1 MRRTADGQI
10 TVFFSLI
17 MMCMFAFFC
26 VLLESA
32 RTAGARW
39 YLQTAASS
47 AMDSVFS
54 QYHRKLWDTYRV
66 LFAEYD
72 TPEDVTDAFGGFIL
86 PYLEMENWYPI
97 QYTGAQAEEIIRAT
111 EGQGVYFEKEVLD
124 YMKFGIWHMDF
135 DADTVQGLWNSA
147 KEAASVKNM
156 AESYRG
162 HAREALKLEKSLEA
176 ISENLEEQQKLKN
189 SGMSALNSYDGS
201 DFRRAAEK
209 MIRKLEQIPGLVRSY
224 RRKADDLAKGMEISR
239 AKYEKESGDCGEEIQ
254 GLLEEEIQQYE
265 SYVNADGERR
275 QEIEA
280 LEPWSKQMIVELNHL
295 IEESYEVEEI
305 IDEWED
311 DEEEGG
317 EGPDLDALW
326 SPVEHGFGS
335 LSIQKLS
342 FVHGVKDKEK
352 EGWLEQVSSMYQ
364 DGFLKLVVPEGKEI
378 SNRASELEEV
388 PSHRDMKPETVR
400 TVNFLDHLLIDE
412 YCGMHFK
419 NFLEEEE
426 QQEAG
431 QQEAGQQETETVLA
445 YEMEYFLGGK
455 ESDRENLSDA
465 VHRLL
470 AIREGM
476 NLVHILTDPQKR
488 AEARGLAMTITGVGA
503 LTPLLMIT
511 TFFVMSVWALGESLM
526 DVRGLLAGKKIPLL
540 KAKTDWQLELEQLLS
555 MGKEH
560 VVGTGECDT
569 GLSYLSWLKILLFM
583 SNIVLQEFRMM
594 DLIQMNL
601 RQGQDSF
608 RMRRCVYQIRIQG
621 DFYGKHVFFSPG
633 FVGNLTGGSDLVYP
647 MTVTAERRY

>member
-26 VLLESA
+26 VILESA
-32 RTAGARW
+32 RTAGARL
-39 YLQTAASS
+39 YLQMAASS

-72 TPEDVTDAFGGFIL
+72 TPEDITDAFGGFIL

-97 QYTGAQAEEIIRAT
+97 QYTGAQTEEIIRAT
-111 EGQGVYFEKEVLD
+111 EGQGAYFEKEVLD

-135 DADTVQGLWNSA
+135 DVDTVQNLWDSA

-162 HAREALKLEKSLEA
+162 HAREALKLEKALEA
-176 ISENLEEQQKLKN
+176 ISENLDEQQKLKN
-189 SGMSALNSYDGS
+189 SGMSALNSYDGA
-201 DFRRAAEK
+201 DFRRNAEK
-209 MIRKLEQIPGLVRSY
+209 MIGKLEQIPGLVKSY
-224 RRKADDLAKGMEISR
+224 RRKADALAKGMEISR
-239 AKYEKESGDCGEEIQ
+239 AKYEKESGDCRDEIQ
-254 GLLEEEIQQYE
+254 GLLEQEIQQYE

-280 LEPWSKQMIVELNHL
+280 LEPWSKQMLVELKQL
-295 IEESYEVEEI
+295 IEESFEVEEI

-326 SPVEHGFGS
+326 SPLEHRLGS
-335 LSIQKLS
+335 LSIHKLS
-342 FVHGVKDKEK
+342 FVHGVKDKKK

-364 DGFLKLVVPEGKEI
+364 EGFLELVVPEGREV
-378 SNRASELEEV
+378 SNRASGLEDV
-388 PSHRDMKPETVR
+388 PSHQDMEPDAVR

-412 YCGMHFK
+412 YCGMNFG

-426 QQEAG
+426 QKEG
-431 QQEAGQQETETVLA
+431 ETVLA

-470 AIREGM
+470 AVREGL
-476 NLVHILTDPQKR
+476 NLVHILTDSQKR
-488 AEARGLAMTITGVGA
+488 TEARGLAMAITGAGA

-540 KAKTDWQLELEQLLS
+540 KAKADWQLELEQLLS
-555 MGKEH
+555 MGKERI
-560 VVGTGECDT
+560 VEAGECDT

-647 MTVTAERRY
+647 MTVSVERRY

>member
-317 EGPDLDALW
+317 EGPDLDL
-326 SPVEHGFGS
+326 S
-335 LSIQKLS
+335 LI
-342 FVHGVKDKEK
+342 
-352 EGWLEQVSSMYQ
+352 
-364 DGFLKLVVPEGKEI
+364 
-378 SNRASELEEV
+378 
-388 PSHRDMKPETVR
+388 
-400 TVNFLDHLLIDE
+400 
-412 YCGMHFK
+412 
-419 NFLEEEE
+419 
-426 QQEAG
+426 
-431 QQEAGQQETETVLA
+431 
-445 YEMEYFLGGK
+445 
-455 ESDRENLSDA
+455 
-465 VHRLL
+465 
-470 AIREGM
+470 
-476 NLVHILTDPQKR
+476 HI
-488 AEARGLAMTITGVGA
+488 
-503 LTPLLMIT
+503 
-511 TFFVMSVWALGESLM
+511 
-526 DVRGLLAGKKIPLL
+526 
-540 KAKTDWQLELEQLLS
+540 
-555 MGKEH
+555 
-560 VVGTGECDT
+560 
-569 GLSYLSWLKILLFM
+569 
-583 SNIVLQEFRMM
+583 
-594 DLIQMNL
+594 
-601 RQGQDSF
+601 
-608 RMRRCVYQIRIQG
+608 
-621 DFYGKHVFFSPG
+621 
-633 FVGNLTGGSDLVYP
+633 
-647 MTVTAERRY
+647 

>member
-189 SGMSALNSYDGS
+189 SGMSALNSYDGP

-431 QQEAGQQETETVLA
+431 QQETETVLA

-470 AIREGM
+470 AVREGM

>member
-239 AKYEKESGDCGEEIQ
+239 AKYEKESGDCGEKIQ

-431 QQEAGQQETETVLA
+431 QQETETVLA

-540 KAKTDWQLELEQLLS
+540 KVKTDWQLELEQLLS

>member
-111 EGQGVYFEKEVLD
+111 EGQGAYFEKEVLD

-431 QQEAGQQETETVLA
+431 QQETETVLA

-470 AIREGM
+470 AVREGM

-540 KAKTDWQLELEQLLS
+540 KVKTDWQLELEQLLS

>member
-431 QQEAGQQETETVLA
+431 QQETETVLA

>member
-426 QQEAG
+426 QQET
-431 QQEAGQQETETVLA
+431 GQQETETVLA

-540 KAKTDWQLELEQLLS
+540 KVKTDWQLELEQLLS

>member
-431 QQEAGQQETETVLA
+431 QQETETVLA

-540 KAKTDWQLELEQLLS
+540 KAKTDWQLELKQLLS

>member
-431 QQEAGQQETETVLA
+431 QQETETVLA

-470 AIREGM
+470 AVREGM

-503 LTPLLMIT
+503 LTPLFMIT

>member
-364 DGFLKLVVPEGKEI
+364 DGFLKLVVPEGKKI

-431 QQEAGQQETETVLA
+431 QQETETVLA

-470 AIREGM
+470 AVREGM

>member
-431 QQEAGQQETETVLA
+431 QQETETVLA

-470 AIREGM
+470 AVREGM

-526 DVRGLLAGKKIPLL
+526 VVRGLLAGKKIPLL

>member
-431 QQEAGQQETETVLA
+431 QQETETVLA

-470 AIREGM
+470 AVREGM

-569 GLSYLSWLKILLFM
+569 GLSYLSCLKILLFM

>member
-317 EGPDLDALW
+317 EDPDLDALW

-431 QQEAGQQETETVLA
+431 QQETETVLA

-540 KAKTDWQLELEQLLS
+540 KVKTDWQLELEQLLS

>member
-431 QQEAGQQETETVLA
+431 QQETETVLA

-455 ESDRENLSDA
+455 ETDRENLSDA

-470 AIREGM
+470 AVREGM

>member
-47 AMDSVFS
+47 AMDLVFS

-189 SGMSALNSYDGS
+189 SGMSALNSYDGP

-431 QQEAGQQETETVLA
+431 QQETETVLA

-470 AIREGM
+470 AVREGM

>member
-431 QQEAGQQETETVLA
+431 QQETETVLA

-540 KAKTDWQLELEQLLS
+540 KVKTDWQLELEQLLS

-647 MTVTAERRY
+647 MTVSVERRY

>member
-431 QQEAGQQETETVLA
+431 QQETETVLA

-470 AIREGM
+470 AVREGM

-540 KAKTDWQLELEQLLS
+540 KVKTDWQLELEQLLS

>member
-378 SNRASELEEV
+378 SDRASELEEV

-426 QQEAG
+426 

-540 KAKTDWQLELEQLLS
+540 KVKTDWQLELEQLLS

>member
-97 QYTGAQAEEIIRAT
+97 QYTGAQAEEIIRAM

-431 QQEAGQQETETVLA
+431 QQETETVLA

-470 AIREGM
+470 AVREGM

>member
-431 QQEAGQQETETVLA
+431 QQETETVLA

-540 KAKTDWQLELEQLLS
+540 KVKTDWQLELEQLLS

-601 RQGQDSF
+601 RRGQDSF

>member
-156 AESYRG
+156 AESYRR

-431 QQEAGQQETETVLA
+431 QQETETVLA

-470 AIREGM
+470 AVREGM

>member
-1 MRRTADGQI
+1 M
-10 TVFFSLI
+10 
-17 MMCMFAFFC
+17 
-26 VLLESA
+26 LLESA
-32 RTAGARW
+32 RTAGTRW

-431 QQEAGQQETETVLA
+431 QQETETVLA

-470 AIREGM
+470 AVREGM

>member
-431 QQEAGQQETETVLA
+431 QQETETVLA

-470 AIREGM
+470 AVREGM

>member
-431 QQEAGQQETETVLA
+431 QQETETVLT

-540 KAKTDWQLELEQLLS
+540 KVKTDWQLELEQLLS

>member
-97 QYTGAQAEEIIRAT
+97 QYTGAQAEKIIRAT

-431 QQEAGQQETETVLA
+431 QQETETVLA

-470 AIREGM
+470 AVREGM

-540 KAKTDWQLELEQLLS
+540 KVKTDWQLELEQLLS

>member
-135 DADTVQGLWNSA
+135 DADTVQGLRNSA

-431 QQEAGQQETETVLA
+431 QQETETVLA

-470 AIREGM
+470 AVREGM

>member
-431 QQEAGQQETETVLA
+431 QQETETVLA

-470 AIREGM
+470 AVREGM

-608 RMRRCVYQIRIQG
+608 RMRRCVYQIWIQG

>member
-431 QQEAGQQETETVLA
+431 QQETETVLA

-540 KAKTDWQLELEQLLS
+540 KVKTDWQLELEQLLS

-583 SNIVLQEFRMM
+583 SNIVLQEFKMM

>member
-209 MIRKLEQIPGLVRSY
+209 MIRRLEQIPGLVRSY

-388 PSHRDMKPETVR
+388 PSHWDMKPETVR

-431 QQEAGQQETETVLA
+431 QQETETVLA

-470 AIREGM
+470 AVREGM

>member
-32 RTAGARW
+32 RTAGARL

-431 QQEAGQQETETVLA
+431 QQETETVLA

-540 KAKTDWQLELEQLLS
+540 KVKTDWQLELEQLLS

>member
-342 FVHGVKDKEK
+342 FVHGVKDKKK

-426 QQEAG
+426 

-540 KAKTDWQLELEQLLS
+540 KVKTDWQLELEQLLS

>member
-224 RRKADDLAKGMEISR
+224 RRKANDLAKGMEISR

-378 SNRASELEEV
+378 SNRASELEDV

-431 QQEAGQQETETVLA
+431 QQETETVLA

-470 AIREGM
+470 AVREGM

>member
-209 MIRKLEQIPGLVRSY
+209 MIRKLEQIPGLVRSH

-400 TVNFLDHLLIDE
+400 IVNFLDHLLIDE

-426 QQEAG
+426 

-470 AIREGM
+470 AVREGM

>member
-135 DADTVQGLWNSA
+135 DADTVQGVWNSA

-431 QQEAGQQETETVLA
+431 QQETETVLA

-540 KAKTDWQLELEQLLS
+540 KVKTDWQLELEQLLS